1 MMMKTR
7 LFSLLFLLNVSCV
20 NAQNAFEGTYKG
32 IYNGDNIT
40 LTLAPQNGV
49 GAKLAGK
56 MIDSEQTYTITANAS
71 SNTMQG
77 TAVQTTLGLNL
88 PFEAILS
95 GNQLSIA
102 FDLTAFGTN
111 QKMLVNLTKQGT
123 SSAQA
128 VSTAKPAPVAKGKR
142 DPAIVGSWTK
152 SESYSSG
159 SGDNYIGGTTQSSMT
174 FNADGSLVDGGSRAL
189 VSGSYFG
196 GDTGTSQAKPLEGVS
211 WYSENNNIYLVVTEK
226 GTTQTLKLGRYFI
239 ENGKMLITGDN
250 GKKELFSRN

>member
-1 MMMKTR
+1 MKTS
-7 LFSLLFLLNVSCV
+7 LFSLLFLF
-20 NAQNAFEGTYKG
+20 NAYCLYAQKAFEGTFTG
-32 IYNGDNIT
+32 VYNGDNIT
-40 LTLAPQNGV
+40 LTLSPQVTV
-49 GAKLAGK
+49 GANLSGK
-56 MIDSEQTYTITANAS
+56 MKDSEQSYDITANAS
-71 SNTMQG
+71 SNSMQG

-88 PFEAILS
+88 PFEASLS

-123 SSAQA
+123 SLAQTTT
-128 VSTAKPAPVAKGKR
+128 SAKPAPVIKGKR

-159 SGDNYIGGTTQSSMT
+159 YGDNYIGGTTQSSMT
-174 FNADGSLVDGGSRAL
+174 FHADGSLVDGGSRAV

-211 WYSENNNIYLVVTEK
+211 WYSENNNIYLVITEK
-226 GTTQTLKLGRYFI
+226 GTTKTLKLGRYYI

-250 GKKELFSRN
+250 GKKELFSKK